1 MQDKKIQ
8 DLLISAGIEHELSS
22 DIKPSVN
29 PLMRDVISNLSRLKV
44 CFVYFDETDS
54 LVIISSDYHHEID
67 EACNCLLMPTS
78 FGIEILVP
86 LSYNQQSDGTLDNL
100 KKMFEAIIPYHI
112 EYRITGVM

>member
-1 MQDKKIQ
+1 MKK
-8 DLLISAGIEHELSS
+8 LLI
-22 DIKPSVN
+22 
-29 PLMRDVISNLSRLKV
+29 NL
-44 CFVYFDETDS
+44 
-54 LVIISSDYHHEID
+54 LVIVLVSCHSNTY
-67 EACNCLLMPTS
+67 TS